1 MPTKPVALTIAG
13 SDSGGGAGIQA
24 DLKAM
29 EANGVFGASAL
40 AAVTAQNTEEVARA
54 HDLPPSL
61 VAAQIDAVVTDMD
74 VQAAKTGML
83 SAPSI
88 IEAVADRVASHD
100 LRPLVVDP
108 VMISKTGFK
117 LLQDEAI
124 DTLVNDLLP
133 LATLVTPNVH
143 EAEHLTE
150 VEIDTPDDLRAA
162 GEALLEHGPDAVLV
176 KGGHLSGAD
185 DAVDVLV
192 DGEMAQRFQAPRIDT
207 EHTHGTGCTYAS
219 AIAAHL
225 ATGHDVSAA
234 VDRAKRYVTAAIRH
248 ALPLGHG
255 RGPTNHFFHLD
266 PEAAL
271 ADADVTVASTE
282 PPGPTS
288 VNTS

>member
-1 MPTKPVALTIAG
+1 MSTKPVALTIAG

-40 AAVTAQNTEEVARA
+40 AAVTAQNTEEVSRA

-61 VAAQIDAVVTDMD
+61 VAAQIDAVVGDMD

-83 SAPSI
+83 SAPPI
-88 IEAVADRVASHD
+88 IETVADRVATHD
-100 LRPLVVDP
+100 LRPFVVDP

-143 EAEHLTE
+143 EAEHLTD

-162 GEALLEHGPDAVLV
+162 GAALLEHGPDAVLV

-192 DGEMAQRFQAPRIDT
+192 DGETGRRFQAPRIDT

-225 ATGHDVSAA
+225 ARGHDLGAA
-234 VDRAKRYVTAAIRH
+234 VDRAKRYVTGAIRH

-271 ADADVTVASTE
+271 ADADTAAASTE
-282 PPGPTS
+282 PLADS

>member
-1 MPTKPVALTIAG
+1 MSTKPVALTIAG

-40 AAVTAQNTEEVARA
+40 AAVTAQNTEEVSRA

-61 VAAQIDAVVTDMD
+61 VAAQIDAVVGDMD
-74 VQAAKTGML
+74 VKAAKTGML
-83 SAPSI
+83 SAPPI
-88 IEAVADRVASHD
+88 IETVADRVATHD
-100 LRPLVVDP
+100 LRPFVVDP

-143 EAEHLTE
+143 EAEHLTD

-162 GEALLEHGPDAVLV
+162 GAALLEHGPDAVLV

-192 DGEMAQRFQAPRIDT
+192 DGETGRRFQAPRIDT

-225 ATGHDVSAA
+225 AKGHDLGAA
-234 VDRAKRYVTAAIRH
+234 VDRAKRYVTGAIRH

-271 ADADVTVASTE
+271 ADADTAAASTE
-282 PPGPTS
+282 PLADS

>member
-1 MPTKPVALTIAG
+1 MSTKPVALTIAG

-40 AAVTAQNTEEVARA
+40 AAVTAQNTEEVSRA

-61 VAAQIDAVVTDMD
+61 VAAQIDAVVGDMD

-83 SAPSI
+83 SAPPI
-88 IEAVADRVASHD
+88 IETVADRVATHD
-100 LRPLVVDP
+100 LRPFVVDP

-143 EAEHLTE
+143 EAEHLTD

-162 GEALLEHGPDAVLV
+162 GAALLEYGPDAVLV

-192 DGEMAQRFQAPRIDT
+192 DGETGRRFQSPRIDT

-225 ATGHDVSAA
+225 AKGHDLGAA
-234 VDRAKRYVTAAIRH
+234 VDRAKRYVTGAIRH

-271 ADADVTVASTE
+271 ADADTAAASTE
-282 PPGPTS
+282 PLADS

>member
-1 MPTKPVALTIAG
+1 MSTKPVALTIAG

-40 AAVTAQNTEEVARA
+40 AAVTAQNTEEVSRA

-61 VAAQIDAVVTDMD
+61 VATQIDAVVGDMD
-74 VQAAKTGML
+74 VKAAKTGML
-83 SAPSI
+83 SAPPI
-88 IEAVADRVASHD
+88 IETVADRVATHD
-100 LRPLVVDP
+100 LRPFVVDP

-143 EAEHLTE
+143 EAEHLTD

-162 GEALLEHGPDAVLV
+162 GAALLEYGPDAVLV

-192 DGEMAQRFQAPRIDT
+192 DGETGRRFQAPRIDT

-225 ATGHDVSAA
+225 AKGHDLGAA
-234 VDRAKRYVTAAIRH
+234 VDRAKRYVTGAIRH

-271 ADADVTVASTE
+271 ADADTAAASTE
-282 PPGPTS
+282 PLADS

>member
-1 MPTKPVALTIAG
+1 MSTKPVALTIAG

-40 AAVTAQNTEEVARA
+40 AAVTAQNTEEVSRA

-61 VAAQIDAVVTDMD
+61 VAAQIDAVVGDMD

-83 SAPSI
+83 SAPPI
-88 IEAVADRVASHD
+88 IETVADRVATHD
-100 LRPLVVDP
+100 LRPFVVDP

-143 EAEHLTE
+143 EAEHLTD
-150 VEIDTPDDLRAA
+150 VEIETPDDLRAA
-162 GEALLEHGPDAVLV
+162 GAALLEHGPDAVLV

-192 DGEMAQRFQAPRIDT
+192 DGETGRRFQAPRIDT

-225 ATGHDVSAA
+225 AKGHDLGAA
-234 VDRAKRYVTAAIRH
+234 VDRAKRYVTGAIRH

-271 ADADVTVASTE
+271 ADADTAAASTE
-282 PPGPTS
+282 PLADS

>member
-1 MPTKPVALTIAG
+1 MSTKPVALTIAG

-40 AAVTAQNTEEVARA
+40 AAVTAQNTEEVSRA

-61 VAAQIDAVVTDMD
+61 VAAQIDAVVGDMD

-83 SAPSI
+83 SAPPI
-88 IEAVADRVASHD
+88 IETVADRVATHD
-100 LRPLVVDP
+100 LRPFVVDP

-143 EAEHLTE
+143 EAEHLTG

-162 GEALLEHGPDAVLV
+162 GAALLEYGPDAVLV

-192 DGEMAQRFQAPRIDT
+192 DGETGRRFQAPRIDT

-225 ATGHDVSAA
+225 AKGHDLGAA
-234 VDRAKRYVTAAIRH
+234 VDRAKRYVTGAIRH

-271 ADADVTVASTE
+271 ADADTAAASSE
-282 PPGPTS
+282 PLADS

>member
-1 MPTKPVALTIAG
+1 MSTKPVALTIAG

-40 AAVTAQNTEEVARA
+40 AAVTAQNTEEVSRA

-61 VAAQIDAVVTDMD
+61 VAAQIDAVVGDMD

-83 SAPSI
+83 SAPPI
-88 IEAVADRVASHD
+88 IETVADRVATHD
-100 LRPLVVDP
+100 LRPFVVDP

-143 EAEHLTE
+143 EAEHLTG

-162 GEALLEHGPDAVLV
+162 GAALLEYGPDAVLV

-192 DGEMAQRFQAPRIDT
+192 DGETGRRFQAPRIDT

-225 ATGHDVSAA
+225 AKGHDLGAA
-234 VDRAKRYVTAAIRH
+234 VDRAKRYVTGAIRH

-271 ADADVTVASTE
+271 ADADTAAASTE
-282 PPGPTS
+282 PLADS

>member
-1 MPTKPVALTIAG
+1 MSTKPVALTIAG

-40 AAVTAQNTEEVARA
+40 AAVTAQNTEEVSRA

-61 VAAQIDAVVTDMD
+61 VAAQIDAVVGDMD
-74 VQAAKTGML
+74 VKAAKTGML
-83 SAPSI
+83 SAPPI
-88 IEAVADRVASHD
+88 IETVADRVATHD
-100 LRPLVVDP
+100 LRPFVVDP

-143 EAEHLTE
+143 EAEHLTD

-162 GEALLEHGPDAVLV
+162 GAALLEYGPDAVLV

-192 DGEMAQRFQAPRIDT
+192 DGETGRRFQAPRIDT

-225 ATGHDVSAA
+225 AKGHDLGAA
-234 VDRAKRYVTAAIRH
+234 VDRAKRYVTGAIRH

-271 ADADVTVASTE
+271 ADADTAAASTE
-282 PPGPTS
+282 PLADS

>member
-1 MPTKPVALTIAG
+1 MSTKPVALTIAG

-40 AAVTAQNTEEVARA
+40 AAVTAQNTEEVSRA
-54 HDLPPSL
+54 HELPPSL
-61 VAAQIDAVVTDMD
+61 VAAQIDAVVGDMD

-83 SAPSI
+83 SAPPI
-88 IEAVADRVASHD
+88 IETVADRVATHD
-100 LRPLVVDP
+100 LRPFVVDP

-143 EAEHLTE
+143 EADHLTD

-162 GEALLEHGPDAVLV
+162 GAALLEHGPDAVLV

-192 DGEMAQRFQAPRIDT
+192 DGETGRRFQAPRIDT

-225 ATGHDVSAA
+225 AKGHDLGAA
-234 VDRAKRYVTAAIRH
+234 VDRAKRYVTGAIRH

-271 ADADVTVASTE
+271 ADADTAAASTE
-282 PPGPTS
+282 PLADS

>member
-1 MPTKPVALTIAG
+1 MSTKPVALTIAG

-40 AAVTAQNTEEVARA
+40 AAVTAQNTEEVSRA

-61 VAAQIDAVVTDMD
+61 VAAQIDAVVGDMD

-83 SAPSI
+83 SAPPI
-88 IEAVADRVASHD
+88 IETVADRVATHD
-100 LRPLVVDP
+100 LRPFVVDP

-143 EAEHLTE
+143 EAEHLTD

-162 GEALLEHGPDAVLV
+162 GAALLEYGPDAVLV

-192 DGEMAQRFQAPRIDT
+192 DGETGRRFQAPRIDT

-225 ATGHDVSAA
+225 AKGYDLGAA
-234 VDRAKRYVTAAIRH
+234 VDRAKRYVTGAIRH

-271 ADADVTVASTE
+271 ADADTAAASTE
-282 PPGPTS
+282 PLADS

>member
-1 MPTKPVALTIAG
+1 MSTKPVALTIAG

-40 AAVTAQNTEEVARA
+40 AAVTAQNTEEVSRA

-61 VAAQIDAVVTDMD
+61 VAAQIDAVVGDMD

-83 SAPSI
+83 SAPPI
-88 IEAVADRVASHD
+88 IETVADRVATHD
-100 LRPLVVDP
+100 LRPFVVDP

-143 EAEHLTE
+143 EAEHLTD
-150 VEIDTPDDLRAA
+150 VEIDTPDDLRTAA
-162 GEALLEHGPDAVLV
+162 EALLAYGPDAVLV

-192 DGEMAQRFQAPRIDT
+192 DGETTRRFQAPRIDT

-225 ATGHDVSAA
+225 AKGHDLGMA
-234 VDRAKRYVTAAIRH
+234 VDRAKRYVTGAIRH

-271 ADADVTVASTE
+271 ADADAAAASTE
-282 PPGPTS
+282 PLAPDS

>member
-1 MPTKPVALTIAG
+1 MSTKPVALTIAG

-40 AAVTAQNTEEVARA
+40 AAVTAQNTEEVPRA

-61 VAAQIDAVVTDMD
+61 VAAQIDAVVGDMD
-74 VQAAKTGML
+74 VKAAKTGML
-83 SAPSI
+83 SAPPI
-88 IEAVADRVASHD
+88 IETVADRVATHD
-100 LRPLVVDP
+100 LRPFVVDP

-143 EAEHLTE
+143 EAEHLTD

-162 GEALLEHGPDAVLV
+162 GAALLEYGPDAVLV

-192 DGEMAQRFQAPRIDT
+192 DGETGRRFQAPRIDT

-225 ATGHDVSAA
+225 AKGHDLGAA
-234 VDRAKRYVTAAIRH
+234 VDRAKRYVTGAIRH

-271 ADADVTVASTE
+271 ADADTAAASTE
-282 PPGPTS
+282 PLADS

>member
-1 MPTKPVALTIAG
+1 MSTKPVALTIAG

-40 AAVTAQNTEEVARA
+40 AAVTAQNTEEVSRA

-61 VAAQIDAVVTDMD
+61 VAAQIDAVVGDMD

-83 SAPSI
+83 SAPPI
-88 IEAVADRVASHD
+88 IETVADRVATHD
-100 LRPLVVDP
+100 LRPFVVDP

-143 EAEHLTE
+143 EAEHLTD

-162 GEALLEHGPDAVLV
+162 GAALLEHGPDAVLV

-192 DGEMAQRFQAPRIDT
+192 DGETGRRFQAPRIDT

-225 ATGHDVSAA
+225 AKGHDLGAA
-234 VDRAKRYVTAAIRH
+234 VDRAKRYVTGAIRH

-271 ADADVTVASTE
+271 ADADTAAASTE
-282 PPGPTS
+282 PLADS